1 MRMQV
6 TLRNEYHGS
15 EVQVAIMGRY
25 PYTLTA
31 AQAAKVRRHLCGQRG
46 CACGVVRGRATDV
59 HGVEVAVCPDGLD
72 DGRGTWTIDSA

>member
-1 MRMQV
+1 MQV
-6 TLRNEYHGS
+6 TLRNDFHNR
-15 EVQVAIMGRY
+15 EVRVMVKGRY

-31 AQAAKVRRHLCGQRG
+31 AQAAKVRRVLCGRRG

-72 DGRGTWTIDSA
+72 DGRGTWTIDRA